1 MLATLTYMLGRLTS
15 SQVGRDM
22 RKSKLLAAGL
32 AVAVLVTGATYAQR
46 DLISGVLASQTE
58 AELLPPK
65 LIPQPV
71 RVSTIAFGDFR
82 VETHFTGTVRP
93 RHEADLGFRVSG
105 KLLERLVSVGDRV
118 RAGEPIARLDPA
130 DAQLDLESAEAERAA
145 AEAELTRAEAEG
157 VRSRR
162 LLAAGHVS
170 QAAHDRVAATTAEAR
185 GRAERAIR
193 ARGLAANR
201 LDYMVL
207 KASGDGVVT
216 RELAEAGQ
224 VIAAGQPV
232 ISVARMDQLDVV
244 FALPEQ
250 SREILAQQG
259 ALARLWDQDTAS
271 YPLQLRDVSPD
282 VDPATRTYRVRM
294 GILRPDEHVT
304 LGRTVTITFAF
315 PADRPAA
322 ALPLGA
328 VLNDGHGAGVWRLTP
343 DREKVERV
351 PVEIVALE
359 GKRAMIAGALR
370 EGDLVISLGAHKID
384 PARPVKVVET
394 TTTALN

>member
-1 MLATLTYMLGRLTS
+1 
-15 SQVGRDM
+15 M
-22 RKSKLLAAGL
+22 RKRRLLVALLAVGIL
-32 AVAVLVTGATYAQR
+32 AAGATYAQR
-46 DLISGVLASQTE
+46 DLISAVLASQKQK
-58 AELLPPK
+58 AEPLPPS

-71 RVSTIAFGDFR
+71 RVSPIAFEDLR
-82 VETHFTGTVRP
+82 SQARFTGTVRP
-93 RHEADLGFRVSG
+93 RHEADLSFRVSG

-130 DAQLDLESAEAERAA
+130 DAQLDLESAEAEDS
-145 AEAELTRAEAEG
+145 
-157 VRSRR
+157 RSRR

-185 GRAERAIR
+185 GRAERAMR
-193 ARGLAANR
+193 ARDLAANR

-207 KASGDGVVT
+207 EASGDGVVT

-304 LGRTVTITFAF
+304 LGRTVTITFSL
-315 PADRPAA
+315 PADRPVA

-343 DREKVERV
+343 DRQNVERV

-359 GKRAMIAGALR
+359 GKRAMIAGGLR

-384 PARPVKVVET
+384 HARPVKVVET
-394 TTTALN
+394 TAAASN